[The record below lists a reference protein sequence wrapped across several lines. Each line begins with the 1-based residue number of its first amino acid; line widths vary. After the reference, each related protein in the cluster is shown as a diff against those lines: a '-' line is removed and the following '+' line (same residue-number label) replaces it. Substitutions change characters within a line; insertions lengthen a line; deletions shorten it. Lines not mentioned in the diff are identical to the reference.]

1 MNDKALRIY
10 LQDHLAGSV
19 MGIRLARNC
28 ETENRPS
35 AVSGFVSKLL
45 PEIED
50 DQHTLEEV
58 IDRVGGKPSRTV
70 RAAAWMVERM
80 TLLKFN
86 QALRGHPDLKR
97 FEQLEGLLVGV
108 RGKQA
113 LWHTLHAI
121 QDERL
126 ADVDFESLAERASN
140 QIERIERHRI
150 EAGYSA
156 FRDGECADGQPAS
169 EPLTR
174 SAAGSPR

>member
-1 MNDKALRIY
+1 MNDKALGIY

-35 AVSGFVSKLL
+35 AVSGFLSKLL

-58 IDRVGGKPSRTV
+58 IDRVAGKPSRTM
-70 RAAAWMVERM
+70 RAAAWMIERM

-86 QALRGHPDLKR
+86 QGHPDLKR
-97 FEQLEGLLVGV
+97 FQQLEGLLVGV

-113 LWHTLHAI
+113 LWHMLHAI

-126 ADVDFESLAERASN
+126 ADVDFEALVEKASS
-140 QIERIERHRI
+140 QIARIEVHRI
-150 EAGYSA
+150 EAGCSA
-156 FRDGECADGQPAS
+156 FREGECADGQRTA
-169 EPLTR
+169 EPFIR
-174 SAAGSPR
+174 SAAGSPK